1 MIIRPKLPPYQRS
14 KSINRITKKQKMI
27 SQTILK
33 DLPSGTEL
41 LESQV
46 AGHTF
51 QIGTDE
57 IGKFTLGALFG
68 NKLASILYYSIFSG
82 VNSVFWQFRCFKFG
96 YNNSLFKKYSVFLR
110 LMLIVFNI
118 LKIFS
123 SI

>member
-1 MIIRPKLPPYQRS
+1 
-14 KSINRITKKQKMI
+14 MI

-57 IGKFTLGALFG
+57 IGKCTLGAIFG
-68 NKLASILYYSIFSG
+68 DTLASILKESI
-82 VNSVFWQFRCFKFG
+82 VLV
-96 YNNSLFKKYSVFLR
+96 
-110 LMLIVFNI
+110 
-118 LKIFS
+118 
-123 SI
+123 